1 MFIDFF
7 IGDKGCLMRNGFIFF
22 EPLYGT
28 LWFVLLPS
36 WHLRIYGNT
45 SVRCLLNRQC
55 AHRRYQ
61 LDNAGHIRSKIAA
74 QQSLIFLLLHASL
87 IVLPFYAPILN
98 AGDNLRLSACSL
110 ERHLSTVPSAVK

>member
-1 MFIDFF
+1 M
-7 IGDKGCLMRNGFIFF
+7 KMVFIFF
-22 EPLYGT
+22 EPRYGT

-36 WHLRIYGNT
+36 WHWRIYGNT

-74 QQSLIFLLLHASL
+74 QQSLIFLLLHACL
-87 IVLPFYAPILN
+87 VVHPFFMP
-98 AGDNLRLSACSL
+98 
-110 ERHLSTVPSAVK
+110 TF